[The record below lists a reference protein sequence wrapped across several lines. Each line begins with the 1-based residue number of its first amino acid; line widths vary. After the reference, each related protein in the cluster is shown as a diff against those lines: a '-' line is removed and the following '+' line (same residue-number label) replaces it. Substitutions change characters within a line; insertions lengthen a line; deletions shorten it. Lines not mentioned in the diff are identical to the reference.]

1 MDGELEALIGDTI
14 STPFII
20 TIGLEIIASEKLAV
34 IVTTSPFTKVEE
46 AFDES
51 DTVGASESTETSIL
65 KVRLFVPVYA
75 FPLVSVPETVAVT

>member
-51 DTVGASESTETSIL
+51 DTVGASESDSIIKL
-65 KVRLFVPVYA
+65 KVRLSDPA
-75 FPLVSVPETVAVT
+75 